1 MHKISSYNFKKLNE
15 NYLISNEYGFYE
27 ILNKKEF
34 DSFKKAFFP
43 KKIIDKQFSNNK
55 LDLEL
60 IHSIYFKK
68 YNFDWKG
75 PHTHI
80 ISITGKC
87 NQSCLYCS
95 ASSSDRSKDMSF
107 KTAKRII
114 DFIFSIENNEFFI
127 EFTGGEPTSNLDIL
141 TKIFNY
147 AKEKSKKTAKSA
159 YFSVVTNL
167 SYRNEKIIDFFIK
180 NNITVCSSLDGPKE
194 IHDKNRI
201 KNAKGS
207 SYEDVIYN
215 IKLLKKA
222 YHKGL
227 IEKPNLIST
236 ITSLSLNNEKKII
249 DEYVKNGIYRIQL
262 GMAEPIGRALIN
274 KELLI
279 DDKEYLKF
287 YRNSIDYILFLN
299 IRKKIPVYEKG
310 LKLLLYD
317 ILNFHSASKRSVDI
331 YNRLAYDYD
340 GNIYPSDE
348 LRLIGENGDK
358 TFSLGNVFDDDFK
371 DLLSKDIAKLVM
383 LYQLNKYLLPYCFH
397 CPYNNWCRV
406 PLYYNY
412 ASQKSLW
419 GNMLL
424 NQRCSI
430 FRGIFDMIFELLENK
445 KYKNVLTNSLD
456 DFF

>member
-1 MHKISSYNFKKLNE
+1 
-15 NYLISNEYGFYE
+15 
-27 ILNKKEF
+27 
-34 DSFKKAFFP
+34 
-43 KKIIDKQFSNNK
+43 
-55 LDLEL
+55 
-60 IHSIYFKK
+60 
-68 YNFDWKG
+68 
-75 PHTHI
+75 
-80 ISITGKC
+80 
-87 NQSCLYCS
+87 
-95 ASSSDRSKDMSF
+95 
-107 KTAKRII
+107 
-114 DFIFSIENNEFFI
+114 
-127 EFTGGEPTSNLDIL
+127 
-141 TKIFNY
+141 
-147 AKEKSKKTAKSA
+147 
-159 YFSVVTNL
+159 
-167 SYRNEKIIDFFIK
+167 
-180 NNITVCSSLDGPKE
+180 
-194 IHDKNRI
+194 
-201 KNAKGS
+201 
-207 SYEDVIYN
+207 
-215 IKLLKKA
+215 
-222 YHKGL
+222 
-227 IEKPNLIST
+227 
-236 ITSLSLNNEKKII
+236 
-249 DEYVKNGIYRIQL
+249 
-262 GMAEPIGRALIN
+262 MAEPIGRALIN

-287 YRNSIDYILFLN
+287 YKNSIDYILFLN

-371 DLLSKDIAKLVM
+371 DLLSKDITKLVM

-406 PLYYNY
+406 PLHYNY